1 MGIIII
7 NDTDSEANWGRRM
20 ETPEGDSE
28 AYSKRITEYLQNIKS
43 EATRASMWNGR
54 AARNDARAAGLPP
67 PPIDMTADLRAPV
80 PEEMFPKLLVASN
93 NIPFRDF
100 EGGFAH
106 GYIVSHAF
114 REAVEVFDKDV
125 HQFVP
130 VEIRRKDG
138 GLHEKRP
145 FYFLRVTR
153 LINAINFEASPEL
166 RPAGGGPREEV
177 TETTPLL
184 THRNSFAVD
193 AAKTAGMGLW
203 LDRRS
208 GHMIFTGQRLVAEL
222 TKQRIKGW
230 SAFSSFVE
238 I

>member
-7 NDTDSEANWGRRM
+7 NDNDSEANWGRQM
-20 ETPEGDSE
+20 QTPENDSE

-43 EATRASMWNGR
+43 EAINASIFKVR
-54 AARNDARAAGLPP
+54 DAHLAGLPK

-80 PEEMFPKLLVASN
+80 PDEMFPKLLVASN

-106 GYIVSHAF
+106 GYIVSQAF
-114 REAVEVFDKDV
+114 KDAVDVFDKDV

>member
-20 ETPEGDSE
+20 QTPEGDSE
-28 AYSKRITEYLQNIKS
+28 AYSKRITDYLQKIKS

-177 TETTPLL
+177 
-184 THRNSFAVD
+184 
-193 AAKTAGMGLW
+193 
-203 LDRRS
+203 
-208 GHMIFTGQRLVAEL
+208 
-222 TKQRIKGW
+222 
-230 SAFSSFVE
+230 
-238 I
+238 